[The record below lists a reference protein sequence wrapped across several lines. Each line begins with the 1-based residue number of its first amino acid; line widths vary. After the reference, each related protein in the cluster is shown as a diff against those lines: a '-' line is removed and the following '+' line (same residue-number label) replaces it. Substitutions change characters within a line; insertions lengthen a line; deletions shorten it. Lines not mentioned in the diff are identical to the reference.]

1 MKNLFRSNDSGGEP
15 EDFVLFRPE
24 ENTDNAETEYTEYN
38 KEEYNDAAAD
48 GTEAVSGR
56 DTANDSDTANEAEN
70 ESEELSVTRKINTD
84 EVTAALVEQSAYEE
98 KSGFGKTLYDFINK
112 HKVASICAGA
122 AAVVLIVA
130 SLSYGMIISA
140 NPLRGYEQ
148 TAVERGSVTRTM
160 EVEGTLSTDSRYEI
174 TSLVAGKIIE
184 SDFEVGDEVSKND
197 VLYQLDDTEAKLA
210 VERAKNEL
218 DKASDTTL
226 NSSNTTVRITATE
239 TGVISNLNIATGS
252 SVTAGGQIGTIK
264 KADGTVVP
272 LMSYVSG
279 TVTVVSVRS
288 GQNVSTGQL
297 VASVR
302 LAGSTNEKSTAYDK
316 KSSEIDLQTAQK
328 QLQDYTIKSPVS
340 GIVTE
345 KNNRVGDNVGITN
358 SDKPMMVVLDTSKL
372 TFTFSVDEY
381 RVREIKKGQ
390 AATVSVD
397 SIPDTAFSGEVTA
410 VSAEGKRNEEGK
422 TMFDVMVSIYEPG
435 DLKAGMNVK
444 AKVIL
449 DSVTNALY
457 VSEKALMESDGQN
470 ALVFVK
476 VNADDNAGGDDTS
489 AGESLENE
497 LAYPWIKVP
506 KGCELIRVKYGIS
519 DGNNVH
525 ILSGLR
531 IADIVVYDPEKTEE
545 LVVSTADSKDDKGQ
559 KSDNLFD
566 DEADKDDSDEDT
578 EKQLQSE
585 IDRIL
590 QGTDNL

>member
-1 MKNLFRSNDSGGEP
+1 MKNLFRSNDSGSEP

-24 ENTDNAETEYTEYN
+24 ENADNAETEYNE
-38 KEEYNDAAAD
+38 EEYNDVAAD
-48 GTEAVSGR
+48 EKETENG
-56 DTANDSDTANEAEN
+56 AED
-70 ESEELSVTRKINTD
+70 ETEELSVTRKINTD
-84 EVTAALVEQSAYEE
+84 EVTAALSEQSVYGE
-98 KSGFGKTLYDFINK
+98 KSGFRRTIYDFINK
-112 HKVASICAGA
+112 YRIASICAGA
-122 AAVVLIVA
+122 AVIVLIV
-130 SLSYGMIISA
+130 LFISYGMIISA

-148 TAVERGSVTRTM
+148 TAVERGSVTRAM

-252 SVTAGGQIGTIK
+252 SVTAGGQIGTIQ
-264 KADGTVVP
+264 KADGAVVP

-302 LAGSTNEKSTAYDK
+302 LTSSTNEKSTAYDK

-340 GIVTE
+340 GIVVE
-345 KNNRVGDNVGITN
+345 KNNRVGDNVGITD
-358 SDKPMMVVLDTSKL
+358 SDKPMMIVLDTSKL

-390 AATVSVD
+390 SATVNVD
-397 SIPDTAFSGEVTA
+397 SIPDTTFSGEVTA
-410 VSAEGKRNEEGK
+410 ISAEGKRNDEGK

-476 VNADDNAGGDDTS
+476 TDADGNVDGDDTS

-525 ILSGLR
+525 ILSGLQL
-531 IADIVVYDPEKTEE
+531 ADIVVYNPEKIEE
-545 LVVSTADSKDDKGQ
+545 LVISTADSKEDKSQ
-559 KSDNLFD
+559 ESDKLFD
-566 DEADKDDSDEDT
+566 DEDDDDGSDEDT

-590 QGTDNL
+590 QGTNNL